1 MKQHIKILI
10 AGLAI
15 IIVTNVVALGGVAY
29 NRSGE
34 PDAVIELTERELS
47 IPYNFFW
54 DNENT
59 GLSLELDCQDCRG
72 NPDWFDRDKLIELGF
87 EPSAYPEDDEVYSG
101 QDENDLS
108 RGAYLVLEF
117 DGKTHKRA
125 VETALKYLVEK
136 QAQLADTPDDEEL
149 KAGVEYAESELY
161 NEKNSYSRLYAI
173 DAGIDRVKLREAYPD
188 GGKYII
194 VQAQISQSWEF
205 AENDKKKWVGHI
217 EGLLIE
223 SVNIP
228 LEYRTVFDGLEK
240 PDSYYEDVDNWLP
253 GYKATIAFGKRL
265 EPWVIAVERLVS
277 GDQK

>member
-34 PDAVIELTERELS
+34 PDAVVELTERELS

-54 DNENT
+54 DHENT
-59 GLSLELDCQDCRG
+59 GLSLELDCRDCRG
-72 NPDWFDRDKLIELGF
+72 NPDWFDRDKLIELSF
-87 EPSAYPEDDEVYSG
+87 EPSAYPEDDEVYSW
-101 QDENDLS
+101 QDADDLS
-108 RGAYLVLEF
+108 RGAYLALEF
-117 DGKTHKRA
+117 DGKTHQREVA
-125 VETALKYLVEK
+125 TAQKYLVEK
-136 QAQLADTPDDEEL
+136 QAQLADKPDDEEL

-161 NEKNSYSRLYAI
+161 NEKNRYSRLHAI
-173 DAGIDRVKLREAYPD
+173 DAGIDRVALREAYPG

-194 VQAQISQSWEF
+194 VQAQIAQDWNYD
-205 AENDKKKWVGHI
+205 ENEKKIWVGRI
-217 EGLLIE
+217 EGMLIE
-223 SVNIP
+223 SINVS
-228 LEYRTVFDGLEK
+228 LEHRAVFDGLEK

-253 GYKATIAFGKRL
+253 GYKASVAFGKRL
-265 EPWVIAVERLVS
+265 EPWIIAVESLAS